1 MNASVVCGSGSGV
14 RVGSVD
20 MQVRC
25 IVIFALGH
33 RVLHIPGIIPPVVS
47 AVFHGLF
54 EGAEQSYTSLSC
66 CSIASNAT
74 MQTADNERTPEVNRK
89 TSMLSRTLTQPAREW
104 RTMFNCE
111 QLQHGCRKY
120 VYFTRFR
127 VARQPFYRAVS
138 GEAIRH
144 SRCWQQT
151 SAIR

>member
-1 MNASVVCGSGSGV
+1 MIASVVCGSGSGV

-74 MQTADNERTPEVNRK
+74 MQTADQVRLQKRIAEPQYVLEFVRDLLVNYV
-89 TSMLSRTLTQPAREW
+89 
-104 RTMFNCE
+104 
-111 QLQHGCRKY
+111 QL
-120 VYFTRFR
+120 
-127 VARQPFYRAVS
+127 
-138 GEAIRH
+138 
-144 SRCWQQT
+144 
-151 SAIR
+151 